1 MLLGAVSRSLIA
13 RRGCY
18 ALALVACAGW
28 AVCVPRAIA
37 QAEAAQV
44 EAESELPAR
53 ARAAVVVIRDDF
65 STPQQRADAARE
77 LIALSEDAVVLGLLR
92 QMLAEQGTSA
102 GQAVIDGFAG
112 MAEAPVR
119 LFPMVTQHLAAAGSP
134 EEAARIIPAL
144 GAFRLR
150 DTVRI
155 LGRYVADESPASA
168 PAMRCLARVSARD
181 DIAMEPAA
189 WLGYVAE
196 VQQLSDAQ
204 WRSRLF
210 SALAARERRLEEGRQ
225 AAVGQLVETLRR
237 LHLATRPEDR
247 PDLLGSLLLNDTA
260 EIRRLGFELVR
271 RELSA
276 GVQLD
281 GPVGGASLRLL
292 GHPNPGVRADAA
304 VLVRQLA
311 PEGAAEAV
319 GAALVQ
325 ETDAAAAEDLLL
337 AAARWPTVGLTDAV
351 LRWVEAPTPAREAA
365 FEAAWWMDR
374 AGQLT
379 PEGRSRLLGA
389 VRALTAE
396 EMTPAS
402 VSLMAA
408 IGGDEDRERLAP
420 LMKSD
425 LPAIRQAAGEALVWY
440 EEFGEA
446 ILDAATYDRDLFDLA
461 SRAVLVNGPT
471 AERVRRLLMLP
482 LPAPDVAQ
490 RAILR
495 TANGLEAGELL
506 SVAEDVGDLVLRR
519 AMLGLLVSAD
529 RVMSEGKDPA
539 KLAAIAEGAALLA
552 DLELGQGQAE
562 AALATLD
569 AAPFADELVAGDRVA
584 ALRCAALLGTGQVE
598 VAEGLKAPVEGWL
611 RGLELAKDGPRAGRI
626 LQEIEARFRSSMTP
640 EQRAYVDGIKQLV
653 AEREAENKA
662 AERPRPLPQ

>member
-1 MLLGAVSRSLIA
+1 MLLGAVSGSLIA

-18 ALALVACAGW
+18 ALALALCAGW
-28 AVCVPRAIA
+28 TVCVPRAMG
-37 QAEAAQV
+37 QAGTVQV
-44 EAESELPAR
+44 EPEAELPAR
-53 ARAAVVVIRDDF
+53 ASAAVVVVRDDF
-65 STPQQRADAARE
+65 STPQQCAEAARE
-77 LIALSEDAVVLGLLR
+77 LIGLSQDAAVLTVLR
-92 QMLAEQGTSA
+92 EMLAERGTGA
-102 GQAVIDGFAG
+102 EQAVVDGFAG

-155 LGRYVADESPASA
+155 LGRYVGEGGPASVA
-168 PAMRCLARVSARD
+168 AMRCLARVSARD
-181 DIAMEPAA
+181 DIPMEPAA
-189 WLGYVAE
+189 WLRYAGE
-196 VQQLSDAQ
+196 VQQLTDAQ
-204 WRSRLF
+204 WRSRLIA
-210 SALAARERRLEEGRQ
+210 ALAARERRLEEGRQ
-225 AAVGQLVETLRR
+225 TAVGQLVETLRR

-247 PDLLGSLLLNDTA
+247 PGLLGSLLLNDTP
-260 EIRRLGFELVR
+260 EVRQLGFELVR

-292 GHPNPGVRADAA
+292 EHVNPGVRADAA

-319 GAALVQ
+319 GAALVK

-379 PEGRSRLLGA
+379 PEGRTRLLGA

-408 IGGDEDRERLAP
+408 VGGDEDRERLAP
-420 LMKSD
+420 LLRSD
-425 LPAIRQAAGEALVWY
+425 VPAIRQATGEALVWY
-440 EEFGEA
+440 GEFGEDV
-446 ILDAATYDRDLFDLA
+446 LDAAAYDRDLFDLA

-482 LPAPDVAQ
+482 LPSADVAQ
-490 RAILR
+490 PAILR

-506 SVAEDVGDLVLRR
+506 TVAVDVEDLVLRR

-529 RVMSEGKDPA
+529 RVMSEGKNPA

-552 DLELGQGQAE
+552 DLELSEGQAE

-569 AAPFADELVAGDRVA
+569 AAPFADELVAGDRIA
-584 ALRCAALLGTGQVE
+584 GLRCAALLGIGQVE

-611 RGLELAKDGPRAGRI
+611 RGLELAKDGPQAGRI
-626 LQEIEARFRSSMTP
+626 VQEVEARFRSSMTP
-640 EQRAYVDGIKQLV
+640 EQRAYVDGVKQMV
-653 AEREAENKA
+653 AEREAERKA